1 MNART
6 HAMIA
11 ATLKPPEYQYLPS
24 ATLEQGSDVSS
35 LMLND
40 EVVSDEDS
48 CDRSQDSTVSVH
60 PSEVCSAGTVDPPCL
75 QDEERDD
82 DRDDNALLVGDLLRS
97 QVGESICRS
106 YYVSATQV
114 VTVAAVVPIAA
125 RRS

>member
-1 MNART
+1 
-6 HAMIA
+6 
-11 ATLKPPEYQYLPS
+11 
-24 ATLEQGSDVSS
+24 
-35 LMLND
+35 MLND

-48 CDRSQDSTVSVH
+48 CDRSQDSTISVH

-106 YYVSATQV
+106 YYVSCYAGSDSSCNNADSCDEDHDLV
-114 VTVAAVVPIAA
+114 I
-125 RRS
+125 

>member
-6 HAMIA
+6 YDDCCYVEA
-11 ATLKPPEYQYLPS
+11 AGVPVS
-24 ATLEQGSDVSS
+24 AFSTLEQGSDVSS
-35 LMLND
+35 MLND

-48 CDRSQDSTVSVH
+48 CDRSRDSTISVH

-97 QVGESICRS
+97 RVENPFAEPLR
-106 YYVSATQV
+106 
-114 VTVAAVVPIAA
+114 
-125 RRS
+125 